1 MFLICKTKL
10 HLFFFVQTIQ
20 SIEIIINR
28 ADIAW
33 NIILNN
39 MLFILQLLEIIM
51 WNNYFRQLFEI
62 LKYFLCYINN

>member
-10 HLFFFVQTIQ
+10 HSFFFVQTIQ

-28 ADIAW
+28 PDIAW

-39 MLFILQLLEIIM
+39 MLFILQLLEIIISD
-51 WNNYFRQLFEI
+51 NY
-62 LKYFLCYINN
+62 LKY